1 MDPQAPPPEATSK
14 GDTNKCAQIVELIV
28 NSALLAT
35 VLRVAS
41 DLHTSGTKRVVVLA
55 TLSDTLLCCSLLVG
69 VGVMTGRVL
78 MKDKQ
83 QQCLENLGELMVAL
97 GFGLATLVRLL
108 SRASRILMA
117 YDNLLRPIKD
127 SINLQRQSRLL

>member
-41 DLHTSGTKRVVVLA
+41 DLYTSGAKRVVVLA

-69 VGVMTGRVL
+69 VGVMT
-78 MKDKQ
+78 
-83 QQCLENLGELMVAL
+83 
-97 GFGLATLVRLL
+97 
-108 SRASRILMA
+108 
-117 YDNLLRPIKD
+117 
-127 SINLQRQSRLL
+127 SRLVVNDKE